1 MPNRVDTNI
10 NGTRPAMARQG
21 PQQANPPQ
29 QAADRTGGAGQ
40 AGDAGNR
47 MDRVEISGEA
57 QARAGTQRPA
67 AADAQRDQ
75 RRMAAANAPGARPAE
90 AGRQGAAPEAAAERR
105 TQESRQ
111 QQYTARQQAAARPP
125 QRPGNLVDVTG

>member
-10 NGTRPAMARQG
+10 NGTRPAMARQN

-29 QAADRTGGAGQ
+29 QAADRTDGADQ
-40 AGDAGNR
+40 AGGAGNR
-47 MDRVEISGEA
+47 MDRVEISRQA
-57 QARAGTQRPA
+57 QLQAGSQRPA
-67 AADAQRDQ
+67 AAGAQPDQ
-75 RRMAAANAPGARPAE
+75 RRMAAVNAPSARPAE
-90 AGRQGAAPEAAAERR
+90 AGRQGAPPEATAERR

-111 QQYTARQQAAARPP
+111 QQDTARQQAAARPP